1 MAEST
6 KQSHSE
12 WEEEV
17 ITHIEEAY
25 ETTRSD
31 AQGIIDSRAFTL
43 AQCWSKGMSSKET
56 ADKLLSV
63 GADIK

>member
-1 MAEST
+1 MAEPI
-6 KQSHSE
+6 KQTHLE

-31 AQGIIDSRAFTL
+31 AQGIIDCRAFTM

-56 ADKLLSV
+56 ADKILSV
-63 GADIK
+63 GADTN

>member
-6 KQSHSE
+6 KQKHSE

-17 ITHIEEAY
+17 ITHIEEVF

-31 AQGIIDSRAFTL
+31 AQGIIDCQAFTL
-43 AQCWSKGMSSKET
+43 AQCWSLGLTSKDT
-56 ADKLLSV
+56 ANKIWAAATS
-63 GADIK
+63 K